1 MQMQH
6 FHFSRFHPRDKRGTS
21 VSFMKRMRRARARAC
36 LCTSVYICLFV
47 KFEMRGDRRETGG
60 EVV

>member
-6 FHFSRFHPRDKRGTS
+6 FHFSRFHLRDKRRTS
-21 VSFMKRMRRARARAC
+21 VSFIKCRAVCVCVC